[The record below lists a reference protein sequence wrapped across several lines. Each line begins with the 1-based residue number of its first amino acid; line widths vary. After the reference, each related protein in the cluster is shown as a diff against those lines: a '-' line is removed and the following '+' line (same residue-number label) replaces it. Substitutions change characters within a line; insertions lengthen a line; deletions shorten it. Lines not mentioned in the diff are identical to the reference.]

1 MYQPL
6 PFCQLLDK
14 LAVRIVEIQMVVAV
28 FLALVDKL
36 SMIPRQEQD
45 GLLRLHIFG
54 MRFFDKRGHQFAGL
68 AVVSAKFCMIL
79 VTVQLYEIKTLSV
92 GCPTDIGEI
101 TVGRI
106 AGIQVNGFLIPAAK
120 VRRYFNS
127 KNEFPLLII
136 FMKSTFYN
144 VTLMQY

>member
-6 PFCQLLDK
+6 PFCQLLDE
-14 LAVRIVEIQMVVAV
+14 LAVRIIEIQMVVAV

-92 GCPTDIGEI
+92 G
-101 TVGRI
+101 R
-106 AGIQVNGFLIPAAK
+106 QLILVK
-120 VRRYFNS
+120 
-127 KNEFPLLII
+127 
-136 FMKSTFYN
+136 
-144 VTLMQY
+144 